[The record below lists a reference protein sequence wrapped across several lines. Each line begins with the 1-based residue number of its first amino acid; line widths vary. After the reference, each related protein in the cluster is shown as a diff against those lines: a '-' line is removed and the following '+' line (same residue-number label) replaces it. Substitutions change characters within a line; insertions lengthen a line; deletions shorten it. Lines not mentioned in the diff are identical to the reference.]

1 MYSKNDVALTPPMGW
16 NSYDYYNTCVT
27 EAQVRANALYM
38 AENLREHGWEYIV
51 IDIQWSDADAGT
63 RDDVQY
69 IPFSRFCIDEYS
81 RQIPAPNRFPSSRDG
96 AGFAPLAEYVH
107 SLGLKLGIHIMRGIP
122 RFACHEHLPIKT
134 HDGRK
139 ITADMVANPAS
150 ISKWNPDMYGVN
162 ADADGA
168 QDYYDSIFELY
179 ASWGV
184 DFVKVD
190 DICNTNMYPNNPY
203 SAEKEIEMI
212 HKAISRCGRPMV
224 LSLSPG
230 PAVIEKAWHLEKY
243 ANMWRITDDFWDSW
257 PLLKAMFERCEVWQ
271 NHVSP
276 GCWPDCDM
284 LPVGRISAY
293 FKYFGS
299 QEHTT
304 NLTPDEQYTLMN
316 LWCIFRSPLMIG
328 AELTKL
334 DDFTRTLLT
343 NDEVLALTKNGAQ
356 ARLVSRSEETAVW
369 TTRATSP
376 ESIAD
381 FYVALFNLSDE
392 RREVSVSVPE
402 VLQTLFAASSAP
414 CASDA
419 NQSNANA
426 ATGAETLALPK
437 ETVTD
442 LNIRDL
448 WQHKE
453 TGTVK
458 TDGVLSAELAP
469 HASILVRI
477 TEER

>member
-212 HKAISRCGRPMV
+212 SSAIARCGRPMV

-293 FKYFGS
+293 FKCFGS
-299 QEHTT
+299 KEHTT
-304 NLTPDEQYTLMN
+304 NFTADEQYTLMN
-316 LWCIFRSPLMIG
+316 LWCIFHSPLMIG

-334 DDFTRTLLT
+334 DDFTRALLT
-343 NDEVLALTKNGAQ
+343 NDEVLALTKNEAQ

-369 TTRATSP
+369 ATRAADSTCMV
-376 ESIAD
+376 D

-392 RREVSVSVPE
+392 PREVSVSVAE

-426 ATGAETLALPK
+426 ATGAETLATL
-437 ETVTD
+437 TV
-442 LNIRDL
+442 RDL